1 MSVIN
6 QMLKDLDKRQGEQ
19 NIETSTTLPATTKNS
34 NVKFTLS
41 IILVI
46 VLINIAGIYAWQLYS
61 ENQQLKIQ
69 AKHNQNI
76 KLESNFTDQ
85 SFKQDEVIADK
96 PGQALAVKSTVE
108 KVEKV
113 EKSIDKSQ
121 QIIAANSAKTATVIN
136 TQNSEKIKISKQK
149 PSSEQENTAAAYVEI
164 EKDTSNNHLPALE
177 NIESRNVSAT
187 KLKNE
192 ETLEVSVTKPKPRL
206 SISRTQL
213 SPQALAEKK
222 ITEAEQS
229 MEVNE
234 LGKAESLFEEVLLLL
249 PNHETARK
257 QLAALWYGK
266 KAYQDA
272 INLLSQGIALAPRAE
287 EMRLMSA
294 RIYFEQGQAQRALD
308 ILNPVNNSQ
317 SIELQAL
324 LANVAA
330 QLNDHKSAS
339 SAYQKLL
346 TLEPSVGR
354 WWLGLAVSLD
364 SQGQFKQA
372 SNAYSQAIATGNL
385 SSNTMQFAR
394 QRLSELGE

>member
-96 PGQALAVKSTVE
+96 PGQALAVKPT
-108 KVEKV
+108 VEKV

-121 QIIAANSAKTATVIN
+121 QIIAAKTATVIN
-136 TQNSEKIKISKQK
+136 TQNSEKIKISTQK

-164 EKDTSNNHLPALE
+164 EKDTSNNQLPTLE
-177 NIESRNVSAT
+177 SIENRNVTAA
-187 KLKNE
+187 KPKNE

-222 ITEAEQS
+222 ITEAEQA

-346 TLEPSVGR
+346 TLERSVGR

-372 SNAYSQAIATGNL
+372 SNAYNQAIATGNL

-394 QRLSELGE
+394 QRLLELGE